1 MRKSYPVPLTRQQ
14 TARLAW
20 PLVSFVVPTSRPW
33 LSKKNAMTEKAL
45 PAEVYD
51 LRSAQEVANLLQEGG
66 FASRVASAKESG
78 LWIAEGTRA

>member
-1 MRKSYPVPLTRQQ
+1 
-14 TARLAW
+14 
-20 PLVSFVVPTSRPW
+20 
-33 LSKKNAMTEKAL
+33 MTEKAL

-51 LRSAQEVANLLQEGG
+51 LRSTQEVANLLQQGG